1 MKTKF
6 LLLALLIVSA
16 SFSTAQDR
24 ILIPAG
30 VDGKCGIIDQN
41 GNWIINPQFDEIN
54 DLFWDEMVEVKSN
67 GKWGYLNLSDN
78 TTITPQYEEVSPFL
92 GDNTARVKL
101 NGKWRLIDKTGKTVL
116 ETQIEEI
123 EVSLLGSNRAKSNGK
138 WGYID
143 TNYRF
148 VIEPQ
153 FEDAGDFY
161 SCGLAYVKTNG
172 KYGFID
178 TLGKMVI
185 EPQFEEVGSFFS
197 NRRAKA
203 KINGKYGVINE
214 EGQFII
220 EPKYEEI
227 QLEIDSA
234 SLIVIKLNGKYGLI
248 DQTGKTVVEPQYEE
262 LSYNARNGKS
272 RVTQND
278 KYFIIDQTGKQL
290 TAPTSILSYASD
302 DLYENPDSDIEWK
315 KASAAND
322 GLAPLKMQNK
332 YGYIDSTGAVV
343 VKAQFDYAEDFY
355 DYDYAKVR
363 NKRKF
368 GVLNRKTLT
377 CTYYPKFEDILIYEN
392 IIFAKRKGK
401 WGIVNEKGDFT
412 VEPKFDWVK
421 FTWTGDN
428 SEWSYHSFK

>member
-6 LLLALLIVSA
+6 LLLALMIASA
-16 SFSTAQDR
+16 SFSAAQDGAM
-24 ILIPAG
+24 IPAG
-30 VDGKCGIIDQN
+30 IDGKCGIIDQN
-41 GNWIINPQFDEIN
+41 GNWIINPQFDEIDN
-54 DLFWDEMVEVKSN
+54 LFGGEMVEVKSN

-78 TTITPQYEEVSPFL
+78 TTITPQYEEVSPFF

-101 NGKWRLIDKTGKTVL
+101 NGKWRLIDRTGKTVR

-123 EVSLLGSNRAKSNGK
+123 KISLEGPDLAKSNGK

-185 EPQFEEVGSFFS
+185 EPQFEEVSSFFS
-197 NRRAKA
+197 DRRAKA
-203 KINGKYGVINE
+203 KINGKFGVINE

-262 LSYNARNGKS
+262 LSYNAHNGKAM
-272 RVTQND
+272 VTQNGQ
-278 KYFIIDQTGKQL
+278 YYIIDQTGKLL
-290 TAPTSILSYASD
+290 TAPALILSYASD
-302 DLYENPDSDIEWK
+302 DLFEDPDSDIEWK
-315 KASAAND
+315 KASAAHD
-322 GLAPLKMQNK
+322 GLAPLKIKNK

-343 VKAQFDYAEDFY
+343 VKAQFDYAEDFH

-363 NKRKF
+363 IKRKF
-368 GVLNRKTLT
+368 GWLNRKTLT
-377 CTYYPKFEDILIYEN
+377 CTFNSKFEDILIYRN

-401 WGIVNEKGDFT
+401 WGIVNEKGVFT

-421 FTWTGDN
+421 FTWTGNN
-428 SEWSYHSFK
+428 SIWSYRI